1 MIYEQC
7 EQLFN
12 SKIIWIFAPKLNI
25 WSSNFDH
32 FWWFSNTLLCLGL
45 LSASFLVPLFLP
57 KSESESEAICQNLV
71 GRSNKSEQSFT
82 TASSSALS
90 QEEEQEEKLNA
101 LTLPFIIVASW
112 ICIAGLGFIFLVI
125 SGLQL
130 PNVKEN
136 EAQCLK
142 ITKKCLT
149 KNWQKYTYRILCWFL
164 ARKFKYFQFYR
175 KRSSLRSQCCKMRL
189 FEWFSNSVKR
199 WKKFKTFQLSILNLV
214 NKMTPK
220 FNSYWWYQPQFWYF

>member
-1 MIYEQC
+1 M
-7 EQLFN
+7 
-12 SKIIWIFAPKLNI
+12 
-25 WSSNFDH
+25 
-32 FWWFSNTLLCLGL
+32 
-45 LSASFLVPLFLP
+45 PLFLP

-142 ITKKCLT
+142 ITKNVSPTIDTNVLVESYVDFWRENSNIFSLT
-149 KNWQKYTYRILCWFL
+149 ANV
-164 ARKFKYFQFYR
+164 ARFAR
-175 KRSSLRSQCCKMRL
+175 
-189 FEWFSNSVKR
+189 NVVK
-199 WKKFKTFQLSILNLV
+199 
-214 NKMTPK
+214 
-220 FNSYWWYQPQFWYF
+220 